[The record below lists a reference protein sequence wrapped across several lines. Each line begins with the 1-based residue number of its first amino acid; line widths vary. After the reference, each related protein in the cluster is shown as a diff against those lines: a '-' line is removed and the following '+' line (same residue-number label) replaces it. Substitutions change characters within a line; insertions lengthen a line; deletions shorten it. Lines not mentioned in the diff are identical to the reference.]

1 MATGFGLGR
10 LSSGQINYIKTLKSI
25 KHKMVVFDE
34 VHILF
39 HFNIMLRYKGM
50 SSAKI
55 SSVGFMTET

>member
-1 MATGFGLGR
+1 
-10 LSSGQINYIKTLKSI
+10 
-25 KHKMVVFDE
+25 MVVFDE